1 MDLNVYSLGTFKR
14 IAHTFL
20 IEPPTAPRLP
30 TEVSGMTDTSLTL
43 AWQAPEKDGGS
54 KIIEYIVE
62 IKETSSGKWIQ
73 YGTSAGNCTNIF
85 VEKLIKETSYE
96 FRISARNE
104 VGTGP
109 ALITE
114 DKIIAGRKIS
124 KFDIEDL
131 ILLGCFIAKLTTT

>member
-1 MDLNVYSLGTFKR
+1 
-14 IAHTFL
+14 
-20 IEPPTAPRLP
+20 
-30 TEVSGMTDTSLTL
+30 MTDTSLTL

-62 IKETSSGKWIQ
+62 IRATSAKKWIK
-73 YGTSAGNCTNIF
+73 YGTTAGDCTNIF
-85 VEKLIKETSYE
+85 VEQLTKETSYE

-124 KFDIEDL
+124 KL
-131 ILLGCFIAKLTTT
+131 IILVRRTF